1 MNVVWHHTQFNDNDV
16 MSIRDFSKDIL
27 AKFFDILILEHVV
40 SVFGAPF
47 QMVYILAY
55 AMVIANQF
63 HDLCPGQVF
72 KGPANAGAPAQH
84 TERILEE
91 K

>member
-1 MNVVWHHTQFNDNDV
+1 MESFGDAHGCREADNHMNVVGHHTEFNDNDV
-16 MSIRDFSKDIL
+16 MSIRDFPKNIL

-55 AMVIANQF
+55 AMVIVN
-63 HDLCPGQVF
+63 
-72 KGPANAGAPAQH
+72 
-84 TERILEE
+84 
-91 K
+91 